1 MSRKVKI
8 LFLIGLLLIIVILI
22 YILSIKSTNNFTKTT
37 LVNSPTTT
45 AITDGGENKSIN
57 IDYPINDS
65 VYFPHYL
72 NNYIYFVSGT
82 DGKFYKFDLL
92 SGENTSYDLGN
103 NLASIQQ
110 LIWSPQSTKVL
121 IDTYNEIKSTT
132 KYYIFDFSKNQL
144 RSVKQ
149 NISSGVWKDEN
160 NLIYCIQEN
169 DSSTLG
175 SVNMTLGTVS
185 TIPKLINSCDSLKHY
200 SALNN
205 SVFFLSNKS
214 EVLSNLVEFNFNT
227 LRENIAFQ
235 DDYLN
240 SILSPDNQQL
250 LIENSNNLEKNA
262 HLLNLTTMGVSQ
274 IPQKIN
280 IDQTVWKDE
289 NNLLILTVNKNQSQN
304 YELTINNYDII
315 DNKLSPVSETK
326 TFNEEISSKL
336 VSFSNNKFY
345 IFLNN
350 SVLSL
355 SLK

>member
-1 MSRKVKI
+1 MSRKVKV
-8 LFLIGLLLIIVILI
+8 LFLIGLLLIIVIVIYVLLI
-22 YILSIKSTNNFTKTT
+22 KKTNNSAKTT
-37 LVNSPTTT
+37 PVNSPTTT
-45 AITDGGENKSIN
+45 AIPDNSENKLIN

-65 VYFPHYL
+65 VYFPHYS
-72 NNYIYFVSGT
+72 NNFIYFVSGT

-92 SGENTSYDLGN
+92 NGENTSFDLGN

-160 NLIYCIQEN
+160 NLIYCKEEN
-169 DSSTLG
+169 DSSTLE

-185 TIPKLINSCDSLKHY
+185 TISNLANSCDSIKHY

-214 EVLSNLVEFNFNT
+214 EVLSNLVEFNLNSSQ
-227 LRENIAFQ
+227 ENIIFQ
-235 DDYLN
+235 NDYLN
-240 SILSPDNQQL
+240 SILSPNNQQL
-250 LIENSNNLEKNA
+250 LIENSNNLENNA
-262 HLLNLTTMGVSQ
+262 HLLNLISMNQSQ

-280 IDQTVWKDE
+280 IDQTIWKDE
-289 NNLLILTVNKNQSQN
+289 NNLLVLTVNKNQSQN
-304 YELTINNYDII
+304 YEMSVSNFNLIKNEM
-315 DNKLSPVSETK
+315 SVVSEIK
-326 TFNEEISSKL
+326 TFNEEISPKL
-336 VSFSNNKFY
+336 IAFNNNNFY